1 MTDKALDLELKEQL
15 EESKRHNL
23 NEFCGTCVRS
33 LKCCDQCRYE
43 LYMKEPTLHLTDRE
57 LREIL
62 SYQDDVDLIG
72 GYLND

>member
-1 MTDKALDLELKEQL
+1 MTLDEELKKQL
-15 EESKRHNL
+15 KECERL
-23 NEFCGTCVRS
+23 NQIDFCNSCVRS
-33 LKCCDQCRYE
+33 TVACDNCRYE
-43 LYMKEPTLHLTDRE
+43 LNMKSPTLHLTGRE

>member
-1 MTDKALDLELKEQL
+1 MTDKALDLEL
-15 EESKRHNL
+15 
-23 NEFCGTCVRS
+23 
-33 LKCCDQCRYE
+33 
-43 LYMKEPTLHLTDRE
+43 KEPTLHLTDRE

>member
-1 MTDKALDLELKEQL
+1 MTLDEELKEQL
-15 EESKRHNL
+15 EESMRHNL

-33 LKCCDQCRYE
+33 PMCCDQCHYE
-43 LYMKEPTLHLTDRE
+43 FSMKEPTLHLTDRE

-62 SYQDDVDLIG
+62 SYQDSVDLVG

>member
-1 MTDKALDLELKEQL
+1 MTLDEELKEQL

-33 LKCCDQCRYE
+33 HMCCDHCHYE

-62 SYQDDVDLIG
+62 SYQDGVDLIG

>member
-1 MTDKALDLELKEQL
+1 MSRVNKELKEQL
-15 EESKRHNL
+15 EECKRLNL

-33 LKCCDQCRYE
+33 PMCCDQCRYE

-72 GYLND
+72 GYL

>member
-1 MTDKALDLELKEQL
+1 MTLDEAIAHEL

-33 LKCCDQCRYE
+33 PMCCDQCNYE
-43 LYMKEPTLHLTDRE
+43 LYMKRPTLHLTDRE

-62 SYQDDVDLIG
+62 SYQDSVSLLG
-72 GYLND
+72 EYLND

>member
-1 MTDKALDLELKEQL
+1 MSRVNKELKEQL
-15 EESKRHNL
+15 EECKRLNL

-33 LKCCDQCRYE
+33 PMYCDQCRYE

-62 SYQDDVDLIG
+62 SYPDDVDLIG
-72 GYLND
+72 GYL

>member
-1 MTDKALDLELKEQL
+1 MKVTLDEELTHEL
-15 EESKRHNL
+15 GECKRHNL

-33 LKCCDQCRYE
+33 PMCCDQCRYE

-62 SYQDDVDLIG
+62 SYRDSVDLVG

>member
-1 MTDKALDLELKEQL
+1 MKITL
-15 EESKRHNL
+15 EEELSHELEECKRHNL

-33 LKCCDQCRYE
+33 PMCCDQCSYE

-62 SYQDDVDLIG
+62 SYQDSVDLVG